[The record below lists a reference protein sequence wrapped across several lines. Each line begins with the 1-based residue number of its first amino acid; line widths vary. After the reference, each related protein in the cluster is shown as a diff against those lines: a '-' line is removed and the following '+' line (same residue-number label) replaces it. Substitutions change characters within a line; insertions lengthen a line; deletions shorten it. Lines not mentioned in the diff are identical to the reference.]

1 MHTKVRF
8 LNAFWQ
14 RNTAGSGPYLV
25 KYTKKPVVTGDSN
38 PGPLP
43 AGTSTQYI
51 FTRAVNTPL
60 FKGTSGVSISKHEV
74 KFDTDGAVN
83 DFVISSTYTN
93 VLVAPSNMG

>member
-8 LNAFWQ
+8 LTTFWQ

-25 KYTKKPVVTGDSN
+25 KYTRKPVSTGDSN

-43 AGTSTQYI
+43 TETSTQYV
-51 FTRAVNTPL
+51 FSRSANTPL
-60 FKGTSGVSISKHEV
+60 FKAASGASIAKYEV
-74 KFDTDGAVN
+74 KFDTDAGVN

-93 VLVAPSNMG
+93 VLVAPTYMG

>member
-8 LNAFWQ
+8 LTTFWQ
-14 RNTAGSGPYLV
+14 RNTAGAGPYLV

-43 AGTSTQYI
+43 AGTSTQ
-51 FTRAVNTPL
+51 FVFQRTALSPV
-60 FKGTSGVSISKHEV
+60 FKAASGATIAKYEV

-93 VLVAPSNMG
+93 VLVAPSNMN